1 LKNLQV
7 VLVNH
12 PVKWAAINQRI
23 QRASVAQTDADD
35 FPNAE
40 CVQQV
45 VETSS

>member
-7 VLVNH
+7 VLANH
-12 PVKWAAINQRI
+12 LVKWAAIGQRI
-23 QRASVAQTDADD
+23 QRASVEQKDADD

-40 CVQQV
+40 WVQQE